1 MKKAIVVTTCL
12 LSGCSADK
20 PGHEELFGALNGLG
34 QKKACITSALFD
46 KWPARGDSV
55 IRNKDIMERL
65 VDVGL
70 ISKVNDA
77 FDLTVK
83 GIEFFDKEQNG
94 FCYASGH
101 TVSDVNLVKEIPKEQ
116 LPEGV
121 YGAWQV
127 SFKVTPMVAGEWID
141 DDALLKK
148 LGVEFLAITQSQE
161 FTARVIKR
169 SETSKVELSDP
180 RFSYSPNHSFSLV
193 W

>member
-1 MKKAIVVTTCL
+1 MKKAIVITMCL

-20 PGHEELFGALNGLG
+20 PSNDELLGALTTLG
-34 QKKACITSALFD
+34 QKKACITSALFG
-46 KWPARGDSV
+46 KWPAQGDSV

-65 VDVGL
+65 VDAGL
-70 ISKVNDA
+70 IRKANDT

-83 GIEFFDKEQNG
+83 GIEFFDEEQNG

-116 LPEGV
+116 LPGGV
-121 YGAWQV
+121 YSAWQV

-141 DDALLKK
+141 DDALLKRI
-148 LGVEFLAITQSQE
+148 GVEFSTITQSQD

-180 RFSYSPNHSFSLV
+180 RFSYSPNHSFSMV

>member
-1 MKKAIVVTTCL
+1 MKKAIVVTVFL
-12 LSGCSADK
+12 LSACSADK

-46 KWPARGDSV
+46 KWPAQGDSV
-55 IRNKDIMERL
+55 VRNKDIMERL
-65 VDVGL
+65 ADVGL
-70 ISKVNDA
+70 ISEANDT

-83 GIEFFDKEQNG
+83 GIEFFDEEQNG

-101 TVSDVNLVKEIPKEQ
+101 TVSDVNLVKEISKEQ
-116 LPEGV
+116 LPDGV
-121 YGAWQV
+121 YGAWLV

-141 DDALLKK
+141 NAALLKK
-148 LGVEFLAITQSQE
+148 LGVEFPAITQSQD
-161 FTARVIKR
+161 FTARFIKR

-180 RFSYSPNHSFSLV
+180 RFSYSPNHSFSMA